1 MGKIYKSMQTLLD
14 ICAQCKKDEKI
25 LIVTDPKS
33 LYIAQA
39 LWDAAEDYPEKSLI
53 MMPTQTTH
61 GQEPTA
67 LVAAAM
73 MAADVVFR
81 PTTFSI
87 SSTDAKR
94 NACENG
100 ARDLNC
106 SDYDA
111 RMLESGGLYADFVGM
126 GEVMDRTAKAFV
138 GDTVEI
144 TTPLGTHITANVTGR
159 GNLPQ
164 YGRSIVPGQS
174 SSPPDIELAIGANKG
189 TMDGVVYI
197 DGSIPH
203 PLLGLIKEPIK
214 LTVEGSRITNIEG
227 GEQADAFRKIL
238 KDLEKDYP
246 NGEPYHIGEI
256 GIGMNPACELTGR
269 MLEDE
274 GCYGTVHFGVG
285 DDRGFCGAYA
295 PADYKDAVK
304 CASHL
309 DCVFREPTLT
319 IDGRVILKDGK
330 LADEFTKG
338 TILDPDNK

>member
-14 ICAQCKKDEKI
+14 VCGVCKKDEKI
-25 LIVTDPKS
+25 LIVTDPDS
-33 LYIAQA
+33 RYIADA
-39 LWDAAEDYPEKSLI
+39 LWDAAADYPERSMI

-73 MAADVVFR
+73 MAADVIFR

-94 NACENG
+94 NACANG
-100 ARDLNC
+100 ARDMNC

-111 RMLESGGLYADFVGM
+111 RMLESGGLYADFIGV
-126 GEVMDRTAKAFV
+126 GEVMDRVAKAYL
-138 GDTVEI
+138 GKTVRI
-144 TTPLGTHITANVTGR
+144 TTPLGTDITADVTGR

-164 YGRSIVPGQS
+164 YGRSFEPGQS
-174 SSPPDIELAIGANKG
+174 SSPPDIEIAIGANKG
-189 TMDGVVYI
+189 TMNGVAYI

-214 LTVEGSRITNIEG
+214 FTIEGSKIVKIEG
-227 GEQADAFRKIL
+227 GAQAEAFAGIL
-238 KDLEKDYP
+238 KDLEKTYT
-246 NGEPYHIGEI
+246 NGEQYHIGEI

-285 DDRGFCGAYA
+285 DDRGFCGQYA

-309 DCVFREPTLT
+309 DCVFRNPTLT
-319 IDGRVILKDGK
+319 VDGRVILKDGK
-330 LADEFTKG
+330 LADEFIVG
-338 TILDPDNK
+338 TCMDPNK

>member
-14 ICAQCKKDEKI
+14 VCAQCKKDEKI
-25 LIVTDPKS
+25 LIITDPDA
-33 LYIAQA
+33 LPIAQA
-39 LWDAAEDYPEKSLI
+39 LWDAAKDYPERSMI
-53 MMPTQTTH
+53 MMPTQTSH

-73 MAADVVFR
+73 MAADVIFR
-81 PTTFSI
+81 PTTFSM

-111 RMLESGGLYADFVGM
+111 RMLESGGLYADFEGL
-126 GEVMDRTAKAFV
+126 GEVMDRVAEKYV
-138 GDTVEI
+138 GKTVEI
-144 TTPLGTHITANVTGR
+144 TTPLGTHITADITGR
-159 GNLPQ
+159 KNLPQ

-174 SSPPDIELAIGANKG
+174 SSPPDIECAIGANVG
-189 TMDGVVYI
+189 TMEGVAYI

-203 PLLGLIKEPIK
+203 PLLGLIKEPIRFDIK
-214 LTVEGSRITNIEG
+214 GSKIVKISG
-227 GEQADAFRKIL
+227 GEQADIFAKIL
-238 KDLEKDYP
+238 EDLKATYK
-246 NGEPYHIGEI
+246 NGEQYHVGEI

-285 DDRGFCGAYA
+285 DDRGFCGSYA
-295 PADYKDAVK
+295 PADYTGANT

-309 DCVFREPTLT
+309 DCVFRNPTLT
-319 IDGRVILKDGK
+319 VDGKVILKDGK
-330 LADEFTKG
+330 LADEFIKG
-338 TILDPDNK
+338 TVMDPDKK